1 MGSLATPF
9 FYLEYKM
16 CDVKLLRM
24 ISSEDV
30 VCTVMDDSNSSITI
44 KDAIVAVPTGQG
56 QLGFAPWSPII
67 SKEEPGMTI
76 SEKFII
82 YMAEPDASVVTQYNE
97 MFGKIVTKPQK
108 IIV

>member
-1 MGSLATPF
+1 MS
-9 FYLEYKM
+9 
-16 CDVKLLRM
+16 DVKLLRM
-24 ISSEDV
+24 ISGEDV
-30 VCTVMDDSNSSITI
+30 VCTVTSNADGLVTI

>member
-1 MGSLATPF
+1 MAN
-9 FYLEYKM
+9 
-16 CDVKLLRM
+16 VRLLRM
-24 ISSEDV
+24 ISGEDV
-30 VCTVMDDSNSSITI
+30 VCNITEKSDDSITI

-76 SEKFII
+76 SNKFVI
-82 YMAEPDASVVTQYNE
+82 YEAEPEASVVEQYNT
-97 MFGKIVTKPQK
+97 MYGNVIAPKKPS